1 MEDTQGDEGSSRA
14 TRPWEGINN
23 GQDQKVMHIEREK
36 ITGDFREPRKRKGRK
51 NPVVPDVVLD
61 PGESA

>member
-1 MEDTQGDEGSSRA
+1 
-14 TRPWEGINN
+14 
-23 GQDQKVMHIEREK
+23 MHIEREK
-36 ITGDFREPRKRKGRK
+36 ITGDFREPRKRKGRR